1 MKVLNLTLSFFYKN
15 YVYYEYIKLTRNRNV
30 VNYYV
35 YFVVSTINK
44 LKKSDDVVHVSILV
58 ILNSIVL

>member
-44 LKKSDDVVHVSILV
+44 LKKSDDKNENTDINL
-58 ILNSIVL
+58 IKK

>member
-44 LKKSDDVVHVSILV
+44 LKKSDNKNENTDINL
-58 ILNSIVL
+58 IKK

>member
-15 YVYYEYIKLTRNRNV
+15 YVYYEHIKLIRNRNV

-44 LKKSDDVVHVSILV
+44 LKKSDDKNENTDINL
-58 ILNSIVL
+58 IKK